1 MPDFSSIYF
10 LWPLMLW
17 ACALVPAL
25 ALVYVLKTKK
35 RPPILLGL
43 GLLLLCIALARPQT
57 VLMTPVRDATVM
69 LVMDT
74 SGSMRAK
81 DLQPSRIE
89 AAQKAAQQFIE
100 DKPRSLR
107 VGLVT
112 VAGTAALA
120 QAPTDDRDVL
130 LKAIDYLPL
139 QYGSALGTGIL
150 VSLEALLPGAGID
163 AQKIIN
169 ESDVAGGAKNSAN
182 SGQSLDEKKTAGNT
196 AKPSTSQGRQMAIVL
211 MSDGQSNMGP
221 ELKQMADLAA
231 QHQVKIYTVG
241 IGTTEGDVVQMQG
254 RSMRVKLEDEALK
267 KVSAITQGDY
277 FKADSAQAL
286 KSVYDKL
293 GHRLRFEKQ
302 AMSEVSA
309 HVSILGL
316 LLGLGQRPSAALS
329 GWEKSSKVCIRAWVW
344 ASVGMPPMAP
354 APVTDNAAAALA
366 KTMALDKDSPRA
378 KAAAKVP
385 VKVSP
390 APMLSTTAMV

>member
-10 LWPLMLW
+10 LWPMLLW

-25 ALVYVLKTKK
+25 ALVYSLKTRK
-35 RPPILLGL
+35 RPPVVLGL

-89 AAQKAAQQFIE
+89 VAQKAAQQFIE
-100 DKPRSLR
+100 DKPRRLR

-120 QAPTDDRDVL
+120 QAPTEDRDAL
-130 LKAIDYLPL
+130 LKAIEYLPL

-169 ESDVAGGAKNSAN
+169 ESAETGGAKNQTQ
-182 SGQSLDEKKTAGNT
+182 SGQSLDDQKA
-196 AKPSTSQGRQMAIVL
+196 AAHAASPSTGQGRQMAIVL
-211 MSDGQSNMGP
+211 ISDGQSNMGP

-231 QHQVKIYTVG
+231 THQVKIYTVG

-267 KVSAITQGDY
+267 KVSAITQGEY

-286 KSVYDKL
+286 KSIYNQL
-293 GHRLRFEKQ
+293 GHRLRFEKR
-302 AMSEVSA
+302 AMSEITA
-309 HVSILGL
+309 HVAILGL
-316 LLGLGQRPSAALS
+316 LLVL
-329 GWEKSSKVCIRAWVW
+329 
-344 ASVGMPPMAP
+344 ASVARSFVRMG
-354 APVTDNAAAALA
+354 
-366 KTMALDKDSPRA
+366 KII
-378 KAAAKVP
+378 
-385 VKVSP
+385 
-390 APMLSTTAMV
+390 